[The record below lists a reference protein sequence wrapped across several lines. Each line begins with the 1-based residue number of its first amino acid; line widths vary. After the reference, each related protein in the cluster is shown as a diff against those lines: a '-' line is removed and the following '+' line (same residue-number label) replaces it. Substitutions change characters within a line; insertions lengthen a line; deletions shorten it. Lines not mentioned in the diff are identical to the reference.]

1 MATAEVPDFLTV
13 EEAGRILRIGR
24 TAAYQQVNRWLDTGS
39 EGLPAERVGGS
50 LRVPRNRFEQHY
62 NVRITVIPPPAPR
75 RGETAKADGA
85 GVQDIPRSTA
95 PARRRRSG
103 GRTQD
108 GLPFSA

>member
-13 EEAGRILRIGR
+13 EEAGRVLRIGR

-62 NVRITVIPPPAPR
+62 NVRITVIPPPAPPTWSH
-75 RGETAKADGA
+75 GEGHGA
-85 GVQDIPRSTA
+85 EVQDIPRSTT
-95 PARRRRSG
+95 PARRRKSG

-108 GLPFSA
+108 GLPFAG